1 MMAIFVMVSFP
12 GGVARR
18 GQLARDKA
26 SRLVQNLKRLRCG
39 GDAMENTYGQFCTV
53 SRGAEV
59 LCERWTPLV
68 VRELL
73 CGSKR
78 FNDLHRGVPRMS
90 TSLLTQR
97 LRRLEEFGV
106 VRRDVA
112 GKVWEYSLTEAG
124 EDLRPIV
131 MALGHWGAR
140 WIGSRLRDDELDA
153 GLLMWD
159 MRRFACIQEFPS
171 SPVVIHFQFRDAR
184 AGERAWWLVV
194 EDGVADLCRDDPGR
208 ELTLVV
214 DASVRA
220 LTEVWAGDRT
230 PAQALQSREIRVNGA
245 KRDAKDLWRWLGTS
259 AFAPTRRAAGRM
271 SPGSQF
277 LTP

>member
-1 MMAIFVMVSFP
+1 M
-12 GGVARR
+12 
-18 GQLARDKA
+18 
-26 SRLVQNLKRLRCG
+26 QN
-39 GDAMENTYGQFCTV
+39 TTTQFCTV
-53 SRGAEV
+53 ARCSEV

-73 CGSKR
+73 CGSRR

-90 TSLLTQR
+90 TGLLSQR

-106 VRRDVA
+106 VRRSAV

-140 WIGSRLRDDELDA
+140 WVGSRLREDELDA

-159 MRRFACIQEFPS
+159 MRRFARVSEFP
-171 SPVVIHFQFRDAR
+171 PRLVVIHFRFRDAR
-184 AGERAWWLVV
+184 AGEGAWWLVV
-194 EDGVADLCRDDPGR
+194 QDGVADLCRDDPGR
-208 ELTLVV
+208 DPTLVV

-230 PAQALQSREIRVNGA
+230 PQQALRSREIRVEGA
-245 KRDAKDLWRWLGTS
+245 KREAESLWRWLGTS
-259 AFAPTRRAAGRM
+259 AFAPTRLARRLAEKPAARIR
-271 SPGSQF
+271 
-277 LTP
+277 